1 MDPRDTTDLAH
12 LDFDASTFCGTARLF
27 PLPNLVLYPHVMQP
41 LHIFEERYKA
51 MTADALR
58 GDGVI
63 AMALLKH
70 GWEKCYYAAP
80 SIEPVV
86 CVGKILTHEKL
97 PDGNYNFLLQG
108 IARARVVAED
118 RSRAYRVGRL
128 ELLADADVMEI
139 DLENERLRL
148 TSMLSEGICANLPV
162 VKQFRQMLTSTMPT
176 AEIAAPTIGIATAA
190 QTRPGC
196 SRPWSP
202 LRPIIAM
209 RSAARATRNIA
220 CQGCPSGPWITD
232 APKRDTS
239 QSPPPTIA
247 ATPPMRSVMT
257 TPRV

>member
-1 MDPRDTTDLAH
+1 MGDGPEAQFDPA
-12 LDFDASTFCGTARLF
+12 AVPLF
-27 PLPNLVLYPHVMQP
+27 PLPNVVLFPRAVLP

-58 GDGVI
+58 GEGVI

-80 SIEPVV
+80 AIEPVV

-97 PDGNYNFLLQG
+97 PDGKYNFLLQG
-108 IARARVVAED
+108 IARAKVMAED
-118 RSRAYRVGRL
+118 RSRAYRVGKL

-176 AEIAAPTIGIATAA
+176 AEIADLLAFNFIDDVQVKQALLAETDPRRRVERLIPI
-190 QTRPGC
+190 
-196 SRPWSP
+196 
-202 LRPIIAM
+202 LDEIRPILE
-209 RSAARATRNIA
+209 SAVRRKLKSADSMN
-220 CQGCPSGPWITD
+220 
-232 APKRDTS
+232 
-239 QSPPPTIA
+239 
-247 ATPPMRSVMT
+247 
-257 TPRV
+257 

>member
-1 MDPRDTTDLAH
+1 MGDGPDVQFDPA
-12 LDFDASTFCGTARLF
+12 AVPLF
-27 PLPNLVLYPHVMQP
+27 PLPNVVLFPRAVLP

-63 AMALLKH
+63 AMALLKP

-97 PDGNYNFLLQG
+97 PDGKYNFLLQG
-108 IARARVVAED
+108 IARAKVVAEN
-118 RSRAYRVGRL
+118 RSRAYRVGQL

-176 AEIAAPTIGIATAA
+176 AEIADLLAFNFIDDVRVKQALLAETDPRRRVERLIPI
-190 QTRPGC
+190 
-196 SRPWSP
+196 
-202 LRPIIAM
+202 LDEIRPILE
-209 RSAARATRNIA
+209 SAVRRKLKSADSMN
-220 CQGCPSGPWITD
+220 
-232 APKRDTS
+232 
-239 QSPPPTIA
+239 
-247 ATPPMRSVMT
+247 
-257 TPRV
+257 

>member
-1 MDPRDTTDLAH
+1 MGDGPDVQFDLA
-12 LDFDASTFCGTARLF
+12 AVPLF
-27 PLPNLVLYPHVMQP
+27 PLPNVVLFPRAVLP

-176 AEIAAPTIGIATAA
+176 AEIADLLAFNFIDDIWVKQALLAETDPRRRVERLIPI
-190 QTRPGC
+190 
-196 SRPWSP
+196 
-202 LRPIIAM
+202 LDEIRPILE
-209 RSAARATRNIA
+209 SAVRRKLKSADSMN
-220 CQGCPSGPWITD
+220 
-232 APKRDTS
+232 
-239 QSPPPTIA
+239 
-247 ATPPMRSVMT
+247 
-257 TPRV
+257 